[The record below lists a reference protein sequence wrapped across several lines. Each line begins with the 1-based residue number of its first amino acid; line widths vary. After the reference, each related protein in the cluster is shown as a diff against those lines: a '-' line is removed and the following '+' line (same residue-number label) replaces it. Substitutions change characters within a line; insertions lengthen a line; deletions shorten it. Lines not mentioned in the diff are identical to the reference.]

1 MYVEMLNKYIQNTHS
16 EPYLPWLPVSSLL
29 TNGEEFS
36 LYCQETENSLNE
48 MVWQKVFVQ
57 IDLWGFFMYWNST
70 EQQVITTLDL
80 MYIEDIE
87 MCTDNYNLFQS
98 METSF
103 LRLQISSDGL
113 FESGKSM
120 AYGQF
125 QKRKHNQSSII
136 LLLVKNDT
144 ATLKSWKDTLLQL
157 VFTHYTIRID
167 LAPLELLWKQW
178 THLIIAYSSLS
189 TWRKAKQLT
198 YDRCSTIPNCCILA
212 AFGLEGNT
220 LPTNKTYLSEFS
232 SSSTDIDCCSDSDKI
247 EAIPLENFTFD
258 VFFNLFTHT
267 WLRDDISDLF
277 SAYTKSKGYMNCHEL
292 NSFLQNSISFFK
304 NPNVTTENPRNNK
317 TTERHKTI
325 RHIKYLHI
333 ERSQNSSTPVK
344 VKSFHKIHSS
354 KSQNNSCFK
363 RSRSC
368 YTTNETYL
376 LHNRDQHDNK
386 LSKEDIINVTGNYFS
401 ATSSPLHQ
409 DISKITDEKG
419 IFPSA
424 IINYEEF
431 RNIVRRYETNQYAAN
446 KCLLTNEGFYR
457 LLLSST
463 YRELAP
469 STTTKQDSRS
479 SLTVVESNNISLGA
493 TQHPLAHYYIKSAYL
508 THKICKEDADSHIPH
523 VNQAI
528 YVDTVTPAQLCSQ
541 TTCSVQS
548 NKILR
553 SIRQALFLGIRALIL
568 DCHHLS
574 RLVGTETSISNE
586 LIIVPSK
593 ANNVPTCFT
602 EITSQ
607 DSFSL
612 MRSIL
617 HKKYPYASL
626 KSVLQV
632 LKENIFLI
640 SEYPFILI
648 INLYGLSQEQQCR
661 LANLLQ
667 EYLGQWMMV
676 TPLPKYTNNLNSNN
690 STENK
695 NNRTNFKPVN
705 TRHLPSPEMLKNKI
719 LLSIRLVQRSRSLSD
734 DQSKELVTNLSQ
746 DYFSPNTLL
755 KNANVTTPLTVFVTN
770 PEGEQKS
777 ASQDIASTNSSNQIS
792 PPTGHKVINKSGIPE
807 DLNMNRYFT
816 KSCEIYANKI
826 ADRNATFTNQN
837 EVSYLH
843 PRLARLVVLPTP
855 DFPPDACVAL
865 HYQYLLLNFT
875 SNAKESD
882 DKHDSESIILRKP
895 QLKTRSEDFKNDISS
910 FRNTSLMDTQ
920 NIRETDQ
927 ESNRQLE
934 EGELLTSLFNL
945 ITTRKSQLKHED
957 RKKRL
962 LKRLTDEVYGNKTSR
977 KRWLSHGNSI
987 QPTEKMC
994 TKVQPNKLN
1003 SQDDKIAT
1011 KQGKGWFRNRK
1022 SASPTNPVE
1031 YNVHSKET
1039 LLSATVRYARRL
1051 SNASETKFN
1060 LSANTSKQNTV
1071 SHNVVMNSSN
1081 YDKHSRRVST
1091 QINCDEGQQSTDV
1104 CEDDEQEY
1112 SDDLMK
1118 TSSVPFKR
1126 DLKHNKSPKFQ
1137 RLKQT
1142 IDLNNHTS
1150 RRRSRKSTDSGQ
1162 KRSPNS
1168 SCGHCSCSSG
1178 SRSEKGSP
1186 VHETDQRQT
1195 GQTKLGYFRDG
1206 IQKLRNKFASGKEKS
1221 FEKYLPSHQLASIGK
1236 SRNSCSESEMGIKSN
1251 DSMSS
1256 TSVSTSSSTV
1266 ETSLSSNTES
1276 CESRSITDD
1285 SISSSSLENKVSKLK
1300 NIDSP
1305 MKTILKKS
1313 LYKRLSNVRHSISSL
1328 TNALFHQDKTSNR
1341 TILQKQSTI
1350 ESQESA
1356 LPFTKDYWGD
1366 CLKWFIGPRITNI
1379 SSDDLICLLSKKQM
1393 TKSLARY
1400 NKERL
1405 TCVFLSDEQK
1415 SWDFHQLF
1423 HSAGCQLIP
1432 YELDVSQVTFDLDKS
1447 VSVRQQFMKFN
1458 QMDKLQNEY
1467 SLSENGYTLK
1477 PALLR
1482 IPTINRSH
1490 RKLITGYKHRKLLQ
1504 KYGPTS
1510 NELKNQLTNYLR
1522 CACCYDPLDNSSE
1535 LELISKIPDRVTN
1548 IDMSISSF
1556 DETNFY
1562 LPWNYTLQL
1571 INFMK
1576 IHSMHPIRILTT
1588 NQNTMGT
1595 QSHQHK
1601 IMMSHKLPK
1610 RYRRAANVKITATKR
1625 QRHASASRAT
1635 ATSNIVGFEDLQ
1647 SMPTKTN
1654 AFNII
1659 YVEHQS
1665 EESIDAK
1672 NGDNNFQE
1680 RYQLNLIKRGNSE
1693 NITIEAEIKAPL
1705 FKYSH
1710 LTIDLSNRF
1719 LQVPEE
1725 HNKIR
1730 YCLYSSNPNFSTDRT
1745 VFNQY
1750 ALRKSEALSK
1760 SSYALFSMFNEKE
1773 KIPMFSSFSSMP
1785 RSNSELILDTL
1796 STSKVIFSRIHLPES
1811 ICIRVK
1817 AEIHREKCE
1826 SDVKSHGN
1834 SDSILASCI
1843 INSNS
1848 PLNKTL
1854 TGFQHFRLQLTDQN
1868 KTRILPQE
1876 VKDDITEF
1884 NHSAFH
1890 QHLKDT
1896 IGLLIFCKVSMNTYV
1911 PYSLGDLI
1919 EILSKKYDTHL
1930 GNTPRRKITD
1940 QQCNTNRS
1948 KSYLYLNRQQS
1959 INESSTT
1966 KQPIIRSNSFTYK
1979 ECNKNLKR
1987 SVI

>member
-1 MYVEMLNKYIQNTHS
+1 MLNKYIQNTHS
-16 EPYLPWLPVSSLL
+16 EPNLPWLPVSSLL

-36 LYCQETENSLNE
+36 LYCQETENSLSQ
-48 MVWQKVFVQ
+48 MAWQNVFVQ

-80 MYIEDIE
+80 MYVEDIE

-103 LRLQISSDGL
+103 IRLQISSDGL
-113 FESGKSM
+113 FESGKSI
-120 AYGQF
+120 AYDQL

-144 ATLKSWKDTLLQL
+144 ATLKVIFFMCFQLQL
-157 VFTHYTIRID
+157 INKKKLFLFENIFYR
-167 LAPLELLWKQW
+167 W

-189 TWRKAKQLT
+189 TWSKEKQLT
-198 YDRCSTIPNCCILA
+198 FDRCSTIPNCCILA
-212 AFGLEGNT
+212 GFGLEGNT
-220 LPTNKTYLSEFS
+220 LPVNKTYLSEFS
-232 SSSTDIDCCSDSDKI
+232 SINTDIDYCSDSDKI
-247 EAIPLENFTFD
+247 EAISLENFTFD
-258 VFFNLFTHT
+258 AFFNLFTHI
-267 WLRDDISDLF
+267 WLRDDIADLF
-277 SAYTKSKGYMNCHEL
+277 SAYTKSKGYMNCNEL
-292 NSFLQNSISFFK
+292 NSFLQNSISSFT
-304 NPNVTTENPRNNK
+304 NPNVTTENTRNNK

-333 ERSQNSSTPVK
+333 EQSQNSSIPVK
-344 VKSFHKIHSS
+344 VKSFHRIHLS
-354 KSQNNSCFK
+354 KSQNDSCIK
-363 RSRSC
+363 RSKSC

-376 LHNRDQHDNK
+376 LHSQDLDDNK
-386 LSKEDIINVTGNYFS
+386 LGKEDITNATGDYFS

-409 DISKITDEKG
+409 AGSKITDEKG

-431 RNIVRRYETNQYAAN
+431 CNIVRRYETNQYAAN
-446 KCLLTNEGFYR
+446 KYLLTNEGFYR

-463 YRELAP
+463 YRELCVNCKAP
-469 STTTKQDSRS
+469 FTTPNQNNGS
-479 SLTVVESNNISLGA
+479 SPTVVELNNTSLGA

-508 THKICKEDADSHIPH
+508 THKICKEDPNNHIAQ
-523 VNQAI
+523 VNQEMYI
-528 YVDTVTPAQLCSQ
+528 DTAAPTQLCSQ
-541 TTCSVQS
+541 TVCSVQS

-553 SIRQALFLGIRALIL
+553 TIRQALFLGIRALIV

-607 DSFSL
+607 DSFNL

-617 HKKYPYASL
+617 HKNYPYASL

-667 EYLGQWMMV
+667 EYLGQWMMAS
-676 TPLPKYTNNLNSNN
+676 PLPKYTNNLSSNN
-690 STENK
+690 NTVSK
-695 NNRTNFKPVN
+695 NNRKNFKPVN

-734 DQSKELVTNLSQ
+734 DQSQELMTHSSQ
-746 DYFSPNTLL
+746 NYFSPKTLL
-755 KNANVTTPLTVFVTN
+755 KNANVTAPLTVFVTN

-792 PPTGHKVINKSGIPE
+792 PPTGHKVIIKSRIPE
-807 DLNMNRYFT
+807 DRNMNGYFP
-816 KSCEIYANKI
+816 KSCEIYDNKI
-826 ADRNATFTNQN
+826 ADRNATFINQN
-837 EVSYLH
+837 EVTYLH

-875 SNAKESD
+875 SNAK
-882 DKHDSESIILRKP
+882 HDSESIILRKP
-895 QLKTRSEDFKNDISS
+895 QLRTRSEGLKNDISS
-910 FRNTSLMDTQ
+910 LRNVPLMDSG
-920 NIRETDQ
+920 NILETNQ
-927 ESNRQLE
+927 KSNRQLE

-962 LKRLTDEVYGNKTSR
+962 LKRLTSEVYGNRIIQK
-977 KRWLSHGNSI
+977 KWLSHGKNI
-987 QPTEKMC
+987 QPTDKIC
-994 TKVQPNKLN
+994 RKVQLNKLN
-1003 SQDDKIAT
+1003 QQGDKIET
-1011 KQGKGWFRNRK
+1011 KQVKGWFKNRK

-1031 YNVHSKET
+1031 HNVHSKDT
-1039 LLSATVRYARRL
+1039 LLSATVRCARRL
-1051 SNASETKFN
+1051 SNASESKFN

-1071 SHNVVMNSSN
+1071 SHNVLVNSLN
-1081 YDKHSRRVST
+1081 GDKHSRRIST
-1091 QINCDEGQQSTDV
+1091 QINCDGGQQSTDV
-1104 CEDDEQEY
+1104 REDDEQEY
-1112 SDDLMK
+1112 SDDFTK
-1118 TSSVPFKR
+1118 TTSLPSKR
-1126 DLKHNKSPKFQ
+1126 DLKHNKSSKLKRP
-1137 RLKQT
+1137 KQT
-1142 IDLNNHTS
+1142 IDFNNHTS
-1150 RRRSRKSTDSGQ
+1150 RRRSRTSTDSGQ

-1206 IQKLRNKFASGKEKS
+1206 IQKLRNKFASVREKS
-1221 FEKYLPSHQLASIGK
+1221 FEKYLPSYHLASINK
-1236 SRNSCSESEMGIKSN
+1236 PRNSWSESETGIKSN
-1251 DSMSS
+1251 DSLSS
-1256 TSVSTSSSTV
+1256 TSVSTTSSTV

-1276 CESRSITDD
+1276 YESRSITDD
-1285 SISSSSLENKVSKLK
+1285 SISSSSSENKVSRLK

-1305 MKTILKKS
+1305 MKIIFKKS

-1328 TNALFHQDKTSNR
+1328 TNALFHQDKTSGR
-1341 TILQKQSTI
+1341 SILQKQSTI
-1350 ESQESA
+1350 ESQENA
-1356 LPFTKDYWGD
+1356 LPFTKYYWAD

-1415 SWDFHQLF
+1415 SWDFYQLF

-1432 YELDVSQVTFDLDKS
+1432 YELDVSLVTFDLDKS
-1447 VSVRQQFMKFN
+1447 MSVRQQFMKFN
-1458 QMDKLQNEY
+1458 QMDKLQNDY

-1482 IPTINRSH
+1482 IPTINHYH
-1490 RKLITGYKHRKLLQ
+1490 RKLITGYKHRKLIQ
-1504 KYGPTS
+1504 KYDPTS
-1510 NELKNQLTNYLR
+1510 NDLKNQLTNYLR

-1535 LELISKIPDRVTN
+1535 LELISKIPDKVTN
-1548 IDMSISSF
+1548 IDLSINSF
-1556 DETNFY
+1556 DETSFY

-1576 IHSMHPIRILTT
+1576 IHSLHPIRFVTT
-1588 NQNTMGT
+1588 NRNTMET
-1595 QSHQHK
+1595 QSHEHN
-1601 IMMSHKLPK
+1601 IMTSRKLPK
-1610 RYRRAANVKITATKR
+1610 RYRRAANLTTKTKR
-1625 QRHASASRAT
+1625 QRHASASRASIT
-1635 ATSNIVGFEDLQ
+1635 NSTVGIRNPQ
-1647 SMPTKTN
+1647 SIPTKTN
-1654 AFNII
+1654 AFDPI

-1665 EESIDAK
+1665 EENINTK
-1672 NGDNNFQE
+1672 NGDNISQE
-1680 RYQLNLIKRGNSE
+1680 RYQLNLIERENSE
-1693 NITIEAEIKAPL
+1693 NIIIEAEIKAPL

-1725 HNKIR
+1725 HNTIR
-1730 YCLYSSNPNFSTDRT
+1730 HCLYSSNPNFPTDRT
-1745 VFNQY
+1745 VFNQH
-1750 ALRKSEALSK
+1750 ALRKSKALSK
-1760 SSYALFSMFNEKE
+1760 SSYTLFSMLHEKE
-1773 KIPMFSSFSSMP
+1773 KIPMFSSFSPMP
-1785 RSNSELILDTL
+1785 RSNSELILDSL

-1811 ICIRVK
+1811 ICIRVN
-1817 AEIHREKCE
+1817 AEIYRKECK
-1826 SDVKSHGN
+1826 SDIKSHE
-1834 SDSILASCI
+1834 DTESILASCV

-1868 KTRILPQE
+1868 KTRILSQE
-1876 VKDDITEF
+1876 VKDDTIEF
-1884 NHSAFH
+1884 NHRAFH
-1890 QHLKDT
+1890 QHLKST
-1896 IGLLIFCKVSMNTYV
+1896 IGLLIFCKVSVNTYV

-1919 EILSKKYDTHL
+1919 EILSKKYDTQL
-1930 GNTPRRKITD
+1930 GNIPKRKITD
-1940 QQCNTNRS
+1940 QQYNAHRS
-1948 KSYLYLNRQQS
+1948 KSYSHLNRQQS
-1959 INESSTT
+1959 INERSKT

-1979 ECNKNLKR
+1979 EYNKNLK
-1987 SVI
+1987 